1 MVIRWCERVSSGPE
15 VLSLSGLQGRNLG
28 PSRATRKH
36 SMKVIRRVPFITK
49 VCEWPVQNRGTATR
63 ILRTLGVCTV
73 FIAVGTSGLV
83 EPGGNDRHN
92 PLAGQLFHQPV
103 QEIGIHPLQRQSAG
117 PQLAAQRRSA
127 RLAVLSCAER
137 WYGRGFRRKGKWS
150 IHSRV

>member
-1 MVIRWCERVSSGPE
+1 MTNPTTDLDAYTDQELEQALARVLAHARSFW
-15 VLSLSGLQGRNLG
+15 QGRQ
-28 PSRATRKH
+28 TREC
-36 SMKVIRRVPFITK
+36 SA
-49 VCEWPVQNRGTATR
+49 QDQ
-63 ILRTLGVCTV
+63 
-73 FIAVGTSGLV
+73 SGGA
-83 EPGGNDRHN
+83 GGNDRHN